1 MMRIDQTHLNRLALS
16 VVSAAVCLMLTG
28 CFFASYTS
36 DSGTTPEVG
45 APSETTSTTT
55 TTVAAAPTVE
65 RQRTTT
71 TTIGLP

>member
-1 MMRIDQTHLNRLALS
+1 MMRIDHTHLSRLALS
-16 VVSAAVCLMLTG
+16 IVSAGVCLMLTG

-36 DSGTTPEVG
+36 DSGPTPEVA
-45 APSETTSTTT
+45 APSETSSTTT